1 MARTTALVSLLLLF
15 TGMVFAQDDADETV
29 VSPDDATAG
38 EALAFDREG
47 ELCITT
53 RAIRSTDIIDDRTI
67 LFEMRGGDYYVNN
80 LTRTCRGLKREGRF
94 SYRVSIGR
102 LCSVDMIR
110 VLERFGRGLE
120 EGIGCGLGQFFPI
133 TEEEAEL
140 LGSGPGERA
149 QIEVE
154 NPNEGDGEE
163 EETAQPEGQNDDA
176 TAL

>member
-15 TGMVFAQDDADETV
+15 TGTVFAQDDADETV

-80 LTRTCRGLKREGRF
+80 LTRTCRGLKREG
-94 SYRVSIGR
+94 S
-102 LCSVDMIR
+102 
-110 VLERFGRGLE
+110 
-120 EGIGCGLGQFFPI
+120 
-133 TEEEAEL
+133 
-140 LGSGPGERA
+140 GSGRRPGIPGSHAAILDRLRR
-149 QIEVE
+149 
-154 NPNEGDGEE
+154 PPSSPSPPRGCRGR
-163 EETAQPEGQNDDA
+163 
-176 TAL
+176 